1 MGSAVDA
8 HRPGGRIHRNGRGV
22 SADRSNSVV
31 KWNGAESVV
40 QAQGGAVKSFDDLS
54 PRGQRERMRRF
65 GHRALA
71 PYGID
76 ADVDL
81 RFVAASFNTIFRVH
95 QNPRSA
101 ALRIGPRQRIHAE
114 RTEFVEAAWI
124 RALRADK
131 VAQPPDVIE
140 TRDGSPVSSCSMP
153 GVPAERSCMLF
164 EWVPGVTLSKRITV
178 ERLRGMGQ
186 LSARLHQHGA
196 DMPPSVQR
204 SVLVA
209 DRVLYWRLE
218 NRLHELGP
226 AILEA
231 FDRATASIEALWAAP
246 PSAPQLLHGDL
257 TPHNVMVDGDR
268 LIPIDFQ
275 DAVWGLDVQ
284 DLALSMVSLGQVD
297 SSGDLGAAFRL
308 GYESVRPWPDLSPDL
323 LATLCAA
330 RRLHQLNLSLTLRK
344 PGLDVFVARME
355 GLIERWLRT
364 PA

>member
-1 MGSAVDA
+1 M
-8 HRPGGRIHRNGRGV
+8 H
-22 SADRSNSVV
+22 SNSVV
-31 KWNGAESVV
+31 KGAALRVSCSRR
-40 QAQGGAVKSFDDLS
+40 GGAVKSFDELS

-65 GHRALA
+65 GRRVLA

-101 ALRIGPRQRIHAE
+101 ALRIGPPERIHAE

-140 TRDGSPVSSCSMP
+140 TRDRSPVSFCSMP
-153 GVPAERSCMLF
+153 GVPAERPCMLF
-164 EWVPGVTLSKRITV
+164 EWVPGVTLSKRISV

-209 DRVLYWRLE
+209 DSVLYWRVE

-226 AILEA
+226 MILEA

-246 PSAPQLLHGDL
+246 PSPPQLLHGDL
-257 TPHNVMVDGDR
+257 TLNNVMVDGDR

-284 DLALSMVSLGQVD
+284 DLALSMVSLGRAD
-297 SSGDLGAAFRL
+297 SSDDLAAAFRL
-308 GYESVRPWPDLSPDL
+308 GYESVRPWPDLSPEL

-344 PGLDVFVARME
+344 PGLDAFVDRME
-355 GLIERWLRT
+355 DLIERWLRT